1 MSGAIEQQL
10 IDVATAWDQ
19 AMLTNDADAIGQY
32 MARDWVIIGPDGS
45 TSDKAAFLDLIQSG
59 ALTHSEMTSQDFQ
72 VRVYGE
78 TAVVTARG
86 VSAGDYQG
94 RPFRELERASNVFV
108 KQAGHWKCVLTH
120 LSKLSGV

>member
-1 MSGAIEQQL
+1 MAGAIEQQL

-19 AMLTNDADAIGQY
+19 AMVTNNVDAIGQY
-32 MARDWVIIGPDGS
+32 MAQDWAIIGPDGS
-45 TSDKAAFLDLIQSG
+45 TSNKAAFLDLIRSG

-78 TAVVTARG
+78 TAVLTSRG

-94 RPFRELERASNVFV
+94 RPFRELELASNVFV